1 MHTSTFS
8 SPKLMLVDENG
19 NQTELNGTIEF
30 EPIVSSSCD
39 ELDIYRSTSLVEYSM
54 NIKIDNSTKLTRK
67 KFIKYLMSRGIQ
79 RNGANEIAKYILKRN
94 GKYTVYDLLIW

>member
-1 MHTSTFS
+1 MHTSMLRS
-8 SPKLMLVDENG
+8 HKLMLVDENG

-54 NIKIDNSTKLTRK
+54 NIKINDSTKLTRK

-79 RNGANEIAKYILKRN
+79 RNGANEIAKYLLKKN
-94 GKYTVYDLLIW
+94 GGYTFYDLLIW